1 MLFDRFEKK
10 FIPVPESGC
19 WLWTGAV
26 DDCGYGRIAVNKIN
40 KTAHRISWP
49 LHKGDIPKNMCV
61 CHVCD
66 VPSCVN
72 PNHLFLGT
80 HASNMKDRDEKERG
94 YVPHGTQHW
103 KCKLKET
110 EVIKIFNDPRH
121 RTEIANDYSI
131 TKENVT
137 AIKSGRNWKYL
148 HLKHTKHF
156 LKENLK

>member
-1 MLFDRFEKK
+1 MLLDRFEGK

-40 KTAHRISWP
+40 RTAHRISWL

-80 HASNMKDRDEKERG
+80 HASNMKDRDEKGRG
-94 YVPHGTQHW
+94 YVPHGTQHG
-103 KCKLKET
+103 KCKLNET
-110 EVIKIFNDPRH
+110 EVINIFNDPRH
-121 RTEIANDYSI
+121 RTEIANDYDI

-137 AIKSGRNWKYL
+137 AIKSGRTWKYL
-148 HLKHTKHF
+148 HLKHTKYL
-156 LKENLK
+156 LKEKSK